1 MRRMCIASYATG
13 TPDPSLVSRQ
23 ERLPQLH
30 TRLEL
35 VARARI
41 KRAFHAADQIQF
53 CRVDIKTFRIEHRLV
68 ADMQDDDASKDQ
80 AETPESDLL
89 HELAFEGDRTFVD
102 ARRRHL
108 FAWRWRKAYRGDFA
122 HVRGK
127 RHRGRP

>member
-53 CRVDIKTFRIEHRLV
+53 CRVDTKTFRIEQRLV
-68 ADMQDDDASKDQ
+68 ADILSGLSAR
-80 AETPESDLL
+80 
-89 HELAFEGDRTFVD
+89 LARNWPPSFRATCWPIC
-102 ARRRHL
+102 APCKL
-108 FAWRWRKAYRGDFA
+108 
-122 HVRGK
+122 
-127 RHRGRP
+127 PSSSPTI